1 MRNLTLTL
9 EEEIALLH
17 KYNLN
22 SNELLVL
29 RCIVMLQEE
38 KQELLFQSLM
48 AMLNNNNLDL
58 RSILLSLQNK
68 GIILKSY
75 KIPEKGQSFDPYS
88 IQLNKNFVKQLYKS
102 SFELGKELF
111 DSYPQMTYINGSA
124 VMLRGVSKH
133 FNSLEDCYFKYA
145 KSIGFNIDKHN
156 EIIELVNW
164 AKESNILNKSLGAF
178 VVDNSWLDLQSLREG
193 NDFIMTEVV

>member
-68 GIILKSY
+68 SIILKSY
-75 KIPEKGQSFDPYS
+75 KIP
-88 IQLNKNFVKQLYKS
+88 
-102 SFELGKELF
+102 
-111 DSYPQMTYINGSA
+111 
-124 VMLRGVSKH
+124 
-133 FNSLEDCYFKYA
+133 
-145 KSIGFNIDKHN
+145 
-156 EIIELVNW
+156 
-164 AKESNILNKSLGAF
+164 
-178 VVDNSWLDLQSLREG
+178 
-193 NDFIMTEVV
+193 

>member
-156 EIIELVNW
+156 EILELVNW

>member
-58 RSILLSLQNK
+58 RNILLSLQNK
-68 GIILKSY
+68 NIILKSY

-156 EIIELVNW
+156 KILELVNW

>member
-68 GIILKSY
+68 NIILKSY
-75 KIPEKGQSFDPYS
+75 RIPEKGQSFDPYS

-102 SFELGKELF
+102 SFEFVSLKKKSLNKIKPSFFKSFPQSDSIFIGSLIIDKLHSNKIKSKCSLGK
-111 DSYPQMTYINGSA
+111 
-124 VMLRGVSKH
+124 
-133 FNSLEDCYFKYA
+133 
-145 KSIGFNIDKHN
+145 SI
-156 EIIELVNW
+156 
-164 AKESNILNKSLGAF
+164 
-178 VVDNSWLDLQSLREG
+178 
-193 NDFIMTEVV
+193 

>member
-48 AMLNNNNLDL
+48 TMLNNNNLDL

-68 GIILKSY
+68 SIILKSY

>member
-58 RSILLSLQNK
+58 RSILLSLQSK
-68 GIILKSY
+68 EVILKSY
-75 KIPEKGQSFDPYS
+75 KIP
-88 IQLNKNFVKQLYKS
+88 
-102 SFELGKELF
+102 
-111 DSYPQMTYINGSA
+111 
-124 VMLRGVSKH
+124 
-133 FNSLEDCYFKYA
+133 
-145 KSIGFNIDKHN
+145 
-156 EIIELVNW
+156 
-164 AKESNILNKSLGAF
+164 
-178 VVDNSWLDLQSLREG
+178 
-193 NDFIMTEVV
+193 

>member
-68 GIILKSY
+68 GVILKSY
-75 KIPEKGQSFDPYS
+75 K
-88 IQLNKNFVKQLYKS
+88 L
-102 SFELGKELF
+102 
-111 DSYPQMTYINGSA
+111 
-124 VMLRGVSKH
+124 
-133 FNSLEDCYFKYA
+133 
-145 KSIGFNIDKHN
+145 
-156 EIIELVNW
+156 
-164 AKESNILNKSLGAF
+164 
-178 VVDNSWLDLQSLREG
+178 
-193 NDFIMTEVV
+193 